1 MDIVAAIENFYLF
14 FQGILMF
21 QVLFFGALFLLTRRK
36 EILYY
41 SLMIFVTCVYFF
53 LNAPDTFFNID
64 DNIVFNAT
72 WYSYINF
79 ALLLGMMLVYLI
91 FLREI
96 FEETYYKPYVKQVYK
111 STLILIPITYI
122 VFAICTYYEFNSNL
136 VFYAAHVINGPFCT
150 LIIMY
155 NIKKKGNVR
164 LLMIGMFVVFIG
176 VIITMIMTIRY
187 NQGHFGYYIEKY
199 PLLYIRI
206 GMLIDILLFQFYL
219 IINWVDQEKKLALQK
234 INAQL
239 EIAKMKNEINRELHD
254 NVGTSLSKINLQSYM
269 AVQKLDDPGFNAS
282 NIFTSIQTEA
292 QTTIQKIKEM
302 VSSEDLLVNFSLC
315 LKTYAYAKEMCESKG
330 IHFKNGIDLNSDL
343 ALHLEQKYQLFLIA
357 KEAINNAIKYS
368 EASQIAIELKTQKDG
383 FYMKIADNGI
393 GYDSHKIKSG
403 QGIINMKY
411 RAKRIH
417 ADIQIMS
424 KLTVGTAITVF
435 LEKGKE

>member
-1 MDIVAAIENFYLF
+1 M
-14 FQGILMF
+14 
-21 QVLFFGALFLLTRRK
+21 T
-36 EILYY
+36 
-41 SLMIFVTCVYFF
+41 FVTSVYFF

-64 DNIVFNAT
+64 EIIIFNAA

-79 ALLLGMMLVYLI
+79 ALLLSMMLLYLI

-96 FEETYYKPYVKQVYK
+96 FDETYQKPYVQLVYR
-111 STLILIPITYI
+111 STLILALITYI
-122 VFAICTYYEFNSNL
+122 VFVICTYFDYDSDL

-150 LIIMY
+150 LIIIY
-155 NIKKKGNVR
+155 NFHKKGNVR
-164 LLMIGMFVVFIG
+164 LLIIGMFVVFTG
-176 VIITMIMTIRY
+176 VIVTMIMTIRY

-199 PLLYIRI
+199 PLLYVRI

-269 AVQKLDDPGFNAS
+269 AVQKLDDPGFDAS

-292 QTTIQKIKEM
+292 QTTIQKIKEI
-302 VSSEDLLVNFSLC
+302 VSSEDLLMNFSLC
-315 LKTYAYAKEMCESKG
+315 SKTKAYAEDMCESKG
-330 IHFKNGIDLNSDL
+330 IQFKNSIDLQSDI
-343 ALHLEQKYQLFLIA
+343 ALSLEKKYQLFLIA
-357 KEAINNAIKYS
+357 KEAINNSVKYS
-368 EASQIAIELKTQKDG
+368 EASQIEVELKSQKDG
-383 FYMKIADNGI
+383 FFMKIKDNGI
-393 GYDSHKIKSG
+393 GYDLNKIKSG

-424 KLTVGTAITVF
+424 QHAIGTTITVF
-435 LEKGKE
+435 LEKGKA